1 MKFAKEHKLE
11 SIIALIVATL
21 IGAFGFSGIITVGD
35 NTPPVDEL
43 PIIESTEMPESL
55 DCTTCLLPMQYQKK
69 VEEKFVWQCFRCG
82 KKYFVFTEDGKTI
95 IEETWGPPR

>member
-1 MKFAKEHKLE
+1 MGRNSEKK
-11 SIIALIVATL
+11 
-21 IGAFGFSGIITVGD
+21 
-35 NTPPVDEL
+35 EL
-43 PIIESTEMPESL
+43 PMVDSTEMPESL

-69 VEEKFVWQCFRCG
+69 VDRKFVWQCFRCG

>member
-1 MKFAKEHKLE
+1 MRDSEREK
-11 SIIALIVATL
+11 
-21 IGAFGFSGIITVGD
+21 
-35 NTPPVDEL
+35 L
-43 PIIESTEMPESL
+43 PIIDSTEMLESF

-69 VEEKFVWQCFRCG
+69 VDGKFVWQCFRCG

>member
-1 MKFAKEHKLE
+1 MVKVSEKKQL
-11 SIIALIVATL
+11 
-21 IGAFGFSGIITVGD
+21 
-35 NTPPVDEL
+35 PMVD
-43 PIIESTEMPESL
+43 STEMPESL

-69 VEEKFVWQCFRCG
+69 VDGKFVWQCFRCG